1 MEKLLSIVGRENTNA
16 CGESA
21 WLVKMITYFV
31 SNGLTFFDGL
41 APNSLRYSCAQVIG
55 VEGGACTFLLAPIK
69 LFPVFDAKRENL
81 TWTLL
86 KVFCQVE
93 RGSSAA
99 STFPPTDMRRL
110 AGSNTTSYETRKS
123 GPSSTQTG
131 SSALT
136 RCSQFFEV
144 LHHLGGVALDQR

>member
-21 WLVKMITYFV
+21 WLVKMITDFV

-69 LFPVFDAKRENL
+69 LFHV
-81 TWTLL
+81 
-86 KVFCQVE
+86 
-93 RGSSAA
+93 S
-99 STFPPTDMRRL
+99 MR
-110 AGSNTTSYETRKS
+110 S
-123 GPSSTQTG
+123 GKI
-131 SSALT
+131 
-136 RCSQFFEV
+136 
-144 LHHLGGVALDQR
+144 